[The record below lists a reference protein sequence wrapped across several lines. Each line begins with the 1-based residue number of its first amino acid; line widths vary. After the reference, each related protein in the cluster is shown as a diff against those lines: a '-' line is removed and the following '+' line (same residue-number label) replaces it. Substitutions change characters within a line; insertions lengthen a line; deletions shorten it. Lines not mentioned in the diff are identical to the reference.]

1 MSIHMHR
8 EIDQLK
14 ASLLEL
20 CGTVQEQLSDAVR
33 AVLDRDPNL
42 ADQVERQD
50 QEIDRKEI
58 EIEEAALKLLALY
71 QPVALDLR
79 FVIAFIKINNDLER
93 IGDLAVNIARKARTL
108 SQCEPIRL
116 PIDVD
121 AMWRNVKAMIRD
133 SVDSLVQTNAELAAD
148 VCRRDEIVDQQK
160 RDFRLTIEKLIAV
173 QPSAVQPLLQYL
185 AVSRNLERA
194 ADHATNIAE
203 DVIYLVR
210 GQIPRH
216 QTAGNP

>member
-8 EIDQLK
+8 EIDHLK
-14 ASLLEL
+14 TSLLEL
-20 CGTVQEQLSDAVR
+20 CGTVEEQLSDAVR

-50 QEIDRKEI
+50 QAIDRKEI

-148 VCRRDEIVDQQK
+148 VCRRDEIVDRQK
-160 RDFRLTIEKLIAV
+160 RDFRIAIEKLIAAR
-173 QPSAVQPLLQYL
+173 PEAVQPLLQYL

-203 DVIYLVR
+203 DVIYLVQ

-216 QTAGNP
+216 QASGKE

>member
-20 CGTVQEQLSDAVR
+20 CGVVQEQLADAVR

-42 ADQVERQD
+42 ADQVEQRD
-50 QEIDRKEI
+50 PLVDRKEI

-93 IGDLAVNIARKARTL
+93 IGDLAVNIARKARNL
-108 SQCEPIRL
+108 AQFEPIRL

-121 AMWRNVKAMIRD
+121 AMWQNVKGMIRD
-133 SVDSLVQTNAELAAD
+133 SVDSLVQTNAELASD
-148 VCRRDEIVDQQK
+148 VCRRDEIVDAQK
-160 RDFRLTIEKLIAV
+160 RDFRITIEKMIAA
-173 QPSAVQPLLQYL
+173 QPEAVQPLLQYL

-203 DVIYLVR
+203 DVIYLVEGR
-210 GQIPRH
+210 IPRH
-216 QTAGNP
+216 QAAGKL

>member
-8 EIDQLK
+8 EIEQLK
-14 ASLLEL
+14 TSILEL
-20 CGTVQEQLSDAVR
+20 CGIVQEQLSDAVR

-42 ADQVERQD
+42 ADQVERRDRQ
-50 QEIDRKEI
+50 IDAKEI

-108 SQCEPIRL
+108 SQYEPIRM

-121 AMWRNVKAMIRD
+121 AMWKNVKAMIRD

-160 RDFRLTIEKLIAV
+160 RDSRRTIEQLIAS

-216 QTAGNP
+216 QAAGSP

>member
-14 ASLLEL
+14 VSLLEL
-20 CGTVQEQLSDAVR
+20 CGTVEEQLADAVS

-42 ADQVERQD
+42 ADRVERRD
-50 QEIDRKEI
+50 EEIDRREI
-58 EIEEAALKLLALY
+58 EIEESALKLLALY

-93 IGDLAVNIARKARTL
+93 IGDLAVNIARKARNL
-108 SQCEPIRL
+108 SQFEPLRL
-116 PIDVD
+116 PVDID
-121 AMWRNVKAMIRD
+121 AMWKNVKAMVRD
-133 SVDSLVQTNAELAAD
+133 SVDSLVRTNAELAED
-148 VCRRDEIVDQQK
+148 VCRRDEIVDRQK
-160 RDFRLTIEKLIAV
+160 RDCRVTIEKLLAT
-173 QPSAVQPLLQYL
+173 QPEAVQPLLQYL

-210 GQIPRH
+210 GRIPRH
-216 QTAGNP
+216 QAAGNL

>member
-160 RDFRLTIEKLIAV
+160 RDFRLTIEKLIAA

>member
-14 ASLLEL
+14 ASLLGL

-42 ADQVERQD
+42 ADQVERRD
-50 QEIDRKEI
+50 QEIDAKEI

-108 SQCEPIRL
+108 SQYEPIRL

-121 AMWRNVKAMIRD
+121 AMWKNVKAMIRD

-160 RDFRLTIEKLIAV
+160 RDSRRTIEQLIAS

-216 QTAGNP
+216 QGVGSP